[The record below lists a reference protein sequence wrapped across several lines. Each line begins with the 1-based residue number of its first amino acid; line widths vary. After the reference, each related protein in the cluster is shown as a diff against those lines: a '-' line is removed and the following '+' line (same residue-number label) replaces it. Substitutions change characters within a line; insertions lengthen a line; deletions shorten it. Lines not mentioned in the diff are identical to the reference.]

1 VAAGV
6 RHRGASVAVHHAQ
19 GRSADI
25 PAGVHGPA
33 YGHVRCLGAR
43 HPRSYHCCRGSQ
55 RRLDSHPYELQGYA
69 GGATASGSYMAP
81 GNGYEAAAA
90 ASGAAP
96 QSGRHAGDAL
106 SSNGKVVNEQVDVT
120 VKFEVVRKLSTG
132 TVVSEDAAPD
142 EILAEAVRVA
152 RAMSDLRGDVLRTV
166 QYETADGR
174 FGGTTFCSPS
184 AAGCD
189 ERSAWHS
196 R

>member
-1 VAAGV
+1 
-6 RHRGASVAVHHAQ
+6 
-19 GRSADI
+19 
-25 PAGVHGPA
+25 
-33 YGHVRCLGAR
+33 
-43 HPRSYHCCRGSQ
+43 
-55 RRLDSHPYELQGYA
+55 
-69 GGATASGSYMAP
+69 
-81 GNGYEAAAA
+81 
-90 ASGAAP
+90 
-96 QSGRHAGDAL
+96 
-106 SSNGKVVNEQVDVT
+106 VVNEQVDVT